1 MADQL
6 PFGHFASNKEITVIR
21 TTTDFAKAFRAA
33 RRVSTPLIAV
43 RTPDPA
49 SSVQLVLST
58 LNGACDETAA
68 LQWDAI
74 RGLVGVNEAGKR
86 QASAILGEADG
97 TSVGPDA
104 VLAIGEKLSEDSILF
119 LANAHRFYGDAGV
132 AQGVWNLRDPYKA
145 RGCTLVLLTTSSA
158 SLPEELGQDVLVLD
172 EPLPSIGELER
183 IVQETA
189 EAGEMSPLSATDMLR
204 AVDGL
209 IGLAGFPAG
218 EGGAMSLAKQG
229 LDGEQLWGR
238 KQQII
243 EEAAGLKIWR
253 GGENFEDIGA
263 CEEHKAFLR
272 AILAGPDP
280 PRATE
285 FLDEIGKAFA
295 GTGTGQSDVKAHR
308 TAMRH

>member
-6 PFGHFASNKEITVIR
+6 PFGRFTSNKEITVIR

-104 VLAIGEKLSEDSILF
+104 VLAIGEKLSEDSILSCQTRTGITEMPRW
-119 LANAHRFYGDAGV
+119 LRESGICETYIRRAGARSFY
-132 AQGVWNLRDPYKA
+132 
-145 RGCTLVLLTTSSA
+145 
-158 SLPEELGQDVLVLD
+158 
-172 EPLPSIGELER
+172 
-183 IVQETA
+183 
-189 EAGEMSPLSATDMLR
+189 
-204 AVDGL
+204 
-209 IGLAGFPAG
+209 
-218 EGGAMSLAKQG
+218 
-229 LDGEQLWGR
+229 
-238 KQQII
+238 
-243 EEAAGLKIWR
+243 
-253 GGENFEDIGA
+253 
-263 CEEHKAFLR
+263 
-272 AILAGPDP
+272 
-280 PRATE
+280 
-285 FLDEIGKAFA
+285 
-295 GTGTGQSDVKAHR
+295 
-308 TAMRH
+308 

>member
-6 PFGHFASNKEITVIR
+6 PFGRFTSNKEITVIR

-104 VLAIGEKLSEDSILF
+104 VLAIGEKLTEDCLIAAAATSYF
-119 LANAHRFYGDAGV
+119 R
-132 AQGVWNLRDPYKA
+132 LR
-145 RGCTLVLLTTSSA
+145 
-158 SLPEELGQDVLVLD
+158 
-172 EPLPSIGELER
+172 
-183 IVQETA
+183 
-189 EAGEMSPLSATDMLR
+189 LR
-204 AVDGL
+204 R
-209 IGLAGFPAG
+209 
-218 EGGAMSLAKQG
+218 AK
-229 LDGEQLWGR
+229 L
-238 KQQII
+238 
-243 EEAAGLKIWR
+243 
-253 GGENFEDIGA
+253 
-263 CEEHKAFLR
+263 
-272 AILAGPDP
+272 
-280 PRATE
+280 
-285 FLDEIGKAFA
+285 GKA
-295 GTGTGQSDVKAHR
+295 
-308 TAMRH
+308 

>member
-119 LANAHRFYGDAGV
+119 LANAHRY
-132 AQGVWNLRDPYKA
+132 
-145 RGCTLVLLTTSSA
+145 
-158 SLPEELGQDVLVLD
+158 
-172 EPLPSIGELER
+172 
-183 IVQETA
+183 
-189 EAGEMSPLSATDMLR
+189 
-204 AVDGL
+204 
-209 IGLAGFPAG
+209 
-218 EGGAMSLAKQG
+218 
-229 LDGEQLWGR
+229 LWR
-238 KQQII
+238 C
-243 EEAAGLKIWR
+243 R
-253 GGENFEDIGA
+253 GGPGSLESARPI
-263 CEEHKAFLR
+263 
-272 AILAGPDP
+272 
-280 PRATE
+280 
-285 FLDEIGKAFA
+285 
-295 GTGTGQSDVKAHR
+295 
-308 TAMRH
+308 